1 MECDQTKCRKQ
12 KTLHQEGWERRE
24 GMQGGEEV
32 DTEKECEWEEKGDLA
47 GMENVSLDLAAKR
60 KSAHFNR
67 DPRCEE
73 ADNQSRKGSADEG
86 WH

>member
-1 MECDQTKCRKQ
+1 
-12 KTLHQEGWERRE
+12 
-24 GMQGGEEV
+24 MQGGEEV

-60 KSAHFNR
+60 KSPHFNR